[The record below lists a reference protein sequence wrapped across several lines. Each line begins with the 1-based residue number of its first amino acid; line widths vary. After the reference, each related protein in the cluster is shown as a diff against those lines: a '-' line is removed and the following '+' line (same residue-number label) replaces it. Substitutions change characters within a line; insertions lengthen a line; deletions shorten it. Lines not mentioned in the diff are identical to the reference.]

1 MRAAKSPTGDLLVYG
16 MRSAQEYRKRAA
28 RVKRLAA
35 DAADPERQ
43 ERLEAVARGYKAV
56 ADTIERFGEEQKS
69 DQC

>member
-1 MRAAKSPTGDLLVYG
+1 

-28 RVKRLAA
+28 RAKRLAA

-43 ERLEAVARGYKAV
+43 ERLEAVARGYEAV
-56 ADTIERFGEEQKS
+56 AETIERFGGEPNS